1 MHEHP
6 LSDAVQNYLREIVN
20 LEHAGNRATTT
31 SVADAMQVSAAS
43 ASEMLKRLAALEL
56 VDHVPY
62 HGVTLTSAGRR
73 VALEVVR
80 HHRLLEMYLAEALGM
95 PLDEVHAEADRLEHV
110 LSDEL
115 ERRIDAALGHPTR
128 DPHGHPIPDANLE
141 LAPPAARTL
150 LELQPGERAT
160 VAYVPDRDGELVR
173 YLSSLELVPGRE
185 VEVTGL
191 APFDGPV
198 ALRSAN
204 GEHVLSRE
212 LAAAIGVE

>member
-6 LSDAVQNYLREIVN
+6 LTDAVQNYLREIVI
-20 LEHAGNRATTT
+20 LEHAGHRATTT
-31 SVADAMQVSAAS
+31 SVAEAMQVTAAS
-43 ASEMLKRLAALEL
+43 ASGMLKRLAALEL

-62 HGVTLTSAGRR
+62 HGVSLTPAGRR

-115 ERRIDAALGHPTR
+115 ERRIDAVLGHPTR

-141 LAPPAARTL
+141 LEAPARRTL
-150 LELQPGERAT
+150 LELQPGERGT
-160 VAYVPDRDGELVR
+160 VASVPDRDGGLVR
-173 YLSSLELVPGRE
+173 YLASLELVPGRD
-185 VEVTGL
+185 VELTGF
-191 APFDGPV
+191 APFEGPV

-204 GEHVLSRE
+204 GDHVVSRE
-212 LAAAIGVE
+212 LAAEIGVE